1 MTDQQVQLFLAD
13 LAIIIALARLLGM
26 AAERLGQPPVLGEI
40 IAGILLGPTLFHGK
54 IAATL
59 FPITLRQPLTALAN
73 LGVVMFMFAV
83 GYLLDLRLIR
93 GRERVAASV
102 SVSSIILPLSL
113 GVGLGVWLAG
123 RHHVHRVLPFA
134 LFVGTAMSVT
144 AFPVLARIL
153 TDRGMHGTRIGGIA
167 LASAAIDDVLAWS
180 LLAVVAAI
188 AGAGGQ
194 PLRLLLAPV
203 YAGVMFGPVR
213 GLLRKLADV
222 YEQRGGLTPNVLAAV
237 LVGLLLSS
245 YATDWMGVKYIFG
258 AFLFGVVMPRDG
270 AGAGL
275 REELLNRLEPVSV
288 LVLLP
293 VFFVVSGLSVN
304 LSSVGLS
311 GLVELGLILLVAIV
325 GKFAGAFA
333 GARLAGVGR
342 RRAGVLATLMNTRGL
357 TGIVIL
363 SVGLQLHILDQS
375 LYSLMIVMAI
385 VTTMMAGPL
394 LHVLYPRRFL
404 VRDIAEADRA
414 ALGTAAGHLFLV
426 LIEAPTAAAPLVQ
439 VGAALTASRE
449 HGGLILCYLAAH
461 QHDTRR
467 EVGTGLGGE
476 LLGMTRST
484 GNRSSGELQALADRA
499 SARGVP
505 AIAQSRFS
513 QLIAAELPAY
523 VAGAAPDTIV
533 LGPGGTSRDRL
544 TADGAVQLVTVLRS
558 PPEAPSAVAARWTRG
573 EGGAAAVLVAA
584 QLAVAD
590 RLKLVISPA
599 DGRSASLAADLTRD
613 GIAASDG
620 PPPAGATVVAAA
632 CDSSGDAHLT
642 VLAGTREPGD
652 DLDQWV
658 KDLDRADSLGSVDTD
673 EAAALGRRRLSLHQG
688 AQRG

>member
-1 MTDQQVQLFLAD
+1 MTDQEVQLFLVD
-13 LAIIIALARLLGM
+13 LAIIILLARLLGM
-26 AAERLGQPPVLGEI
+26 AAKRLGQPPVIGEI
-40 IAGILLGPTLFHGK
+40 IAGIMLGPTLFDGK
-54 IAATL
+54 ITATL
-59 FPITLRQPLTALAN
+59 FPMTLRQPLSALAN

-113 GVGLGVWLAG
+113 GVGLGVWLAS
-123 RHHVHRVLPFA
+123 RHHVHHVLPFA

-153 TDRGMHGTRIGGIA
+153 TDRGMHRTRIGGTA

-203 YAGVMFGPVR
+203 YVGVMFGLVR
-213 GLLRKLADV
+213 PLLRQLADV
-222 YEQRGGLTPNVLAAV
+222 YQRRGRLTPNVLAAT
-237 LVGLLLSS
+237 LAGLLLSS

-258 AFLFGVVMPRDG
+258 AFLFGVVMPREG
-270 AGAGL
+270 AAAAVL
-275 REELLNRLEPVSV
+275 REEILNRLEQVSV

-311 GLVELGLILLVAIV
+311 GLVELCLILLVAVV

-333 GARLAGVGR
+333 GARLAGVPGR
-342 RRAGVLATLMNTRGL
+342 SAGVLATLMNTRGL

-385 VTTMMAGPL
+385 VTTVMAGPL
-394 LHVLYPRRFL
+394 LHFLYPGRFL
-404 VRDIAEADRA
+404 VRDIAEADLA
-414 ALGTAAGHLFLV
+414 ALGTAAGHRILV
-426 LIEAPTAAAPLVQ
+426 LIEAPEPAAPLVE
-439 VGAALTASRE
+439 VGAALAASRE
-449 HGGLILCYLAAH
+449 HSQLILSHLVAD
-461 QHDTRR
+461 QHDTRL

-476 LLGMTRST
+476 LLGMARST
-484 GNRSSGELQALADRA
+484 GELQALADRA
-499 SARGVP
+499 AARGVP
-505 AIAQSRFS
+505 EVVPSRLT
-513 QLIAAELPAY
+513 QEIAAELPGYLA
-523 VAGAAPDTIV
+523 AAAPDTIV
-533 LGPGGTSRDRL
+533 LGPGGTSRETL
-544 TADGAVQLVTVLRS
+544 AAQGAVQLVTVLRS
-558 PPEAPSAVAARWTRG
+558 LPEAPAAVAVLWTPG
-573 EGGAAAVLVAA
+573 ESGAAAVQVAA

-599 DGRSASLAADLTRD
+599 GGRPADLAAELTRD

-620 PPPAGATVVAAA
+620 PPPARAIVVAAA
-632 CDSSGDAHLT
+632 ADSSGDAHLT
-642 VLAGTREPGD
+642 VLAGSREDCG

-658 KDLDRADSLGSVDTD
+658 KNLD
-673 EAAALGRRRLSLHQG
+673 RRRLIG
-688 AQRG
+688 QR

>member
-1 MTDQQVQLFLAD
+1 MTDQEVQLFLAD
-13 LAIIIALARLLGM
+13 LAIIILLARLLGM
-26 AAERLGQPPVLGEI
+26 AAKRLGQPPVIGEI
-40 IAGILLGPTLFHGK
+40 IAGILLGPTLFNGK
-54 IAATL
+54 ITATL
-59 FPITLRQPLTALAN
+59 FPMTLRQPLSALAN

-113 GVGLGVWLAG
+113 GVGLGVWLAS
-123 RHHVHRVLPFA
+123 RHHVHHVLPFA

-153 TDRGMHGTRIGGIA
+153 TDRGMHRTRIGGTA

-203 YAGVMFGPVR
+203 YAGVMFGLVR
-213 GLLRKLADV
+213 PLLRQLADV
-222 YEQRGGLTPNVLAAV
+222 YQRRGRLTPNVLAAT
-237 LVGLLLSS
+237 LAGLLLSS

-258 AFLFGVVMPRDG
+258 AFLFGVVMPREG
-270 AGAGL
+270 AAAAVL
-275 REELLNRLEPVSV
+275 RGEILNRLEQVSV

-311 GLVELGLILLVAIV
+311 GLVELCLILLVAIV
-325 GKFAGAFA
+325 GKFGGAFA
-333 GARLAGVGR
+333 GARLAGVPGR
-342 RRAGVLATLMNTRGL
+342 SAGVLATLMNARGL

-385 VTTMMAGPL
+385 VTTVMAGPL
-394 LHVLYPRRFL
+394 LHFLYPGRFL
-404 VRDIAEADRA
+404 VRDIAEADLA
-414 ALGTAAGHLFLV
+414 ALGTAAGHRILV
-426 LIEAPTAAAPLVQ
+426 LIEAPEPAAPLVE
-439 VGAALTASRE
+439 VGAALAASRE
-449 HGGLILCYLAAH
+449 HSQLILSHLVAD
-461 QHDTRR
+461 QHDTRL

-476 LLGMTRST
+476 LLGMARGT
-484 GNRSSGELQALADRA
+484 GELQALADRA
-499 SARGVP
+499 AARGVP
-505 AIAQSRFS
+505 EVVSSRLT
-513 QLIAAELPAY
+513 QEIAAELPGYLA
-523 VAGAAPDTIV
+523 AAAPDTIV
-533 LGPGGTSRDRL
+533 LGPGGTSRETL
-544 TADGAVQLVTVLRS
+544 AAEGAVQLVTVLRS
-558 PPEAPSAVAARWTRG
+558 LPEAPAAVAVLWTPG
-573 EGGAAAVLVAA
+573 ESGAAAVQVAA

-599 DGRSASLAADLTRD
+599 GGRPADLAAELTRD

-620 PPPAGATVVAAA
+620 PPPARAIVVAAA
-632 CDSSGDAHLT
+632 ADSSGDAHLT
-642 VLAGTREPGD
+642 VLAGSREDCG

-658 KDLDRADSLGSVDTD
+658 KDLDR
-673 EAAALGRRRLSLHQG
+673 RRLIG
-688 AQRG
+688 QR

>member
-1 MTDQQVQLFLAD
+1 MTDQEVQLFLAD
-13 LAIIIALARLLGM
+13 LAIIILLARLLGM
-26 AAERLGQPPVLGEI
+26 AAKRLGQPPVIGEI
-40 IAGILLGPTLFHGK
+40 IAGILLGPTLFDGK
-54 IAATL
+54 ITATL
-59 FPITLRQPLTALAN
+59 FPMTLRQPLSALAN

-113 GVGLGVWLAG
+113 GVGLGVWLAS
-123 RHHVHRVLPFA
+123 RHHVHHVLPFA

-153 TDRGMHGTRIGGIA
+153 TDRGMHRTRIGGTA

-180 LLAVVAAI
+180 LLAVVAAV

-203 YAGVMFGPVR
+203 YAGVMFGLVR
-213 GLLRKLADV
+213 PLLRQLADV
-222 YEQRGGLTPNVLAAV
+222 YQRRGRLTPNVLAAT
-237 LVGLLLSS
+237 LAGLLLSS

-258 AFLFGVVMPRDG
+258 AFLFGVVMPREG
-270 AGAGL
+270 AAAAVL
-275 REELLNRLEPVSV
+275 REEILNRLEHVSV

-311 GLVELGLILLVAIV
+311 GLVELCLILLVAVV
-325 GKFAGAFA
+325 GKFVGAFA
-333 GARLAGVGR
+333 GARLAGVPGR
-342 RRAGVLATLMNTRGL
+342 PAGVLATLMNTRGL

-385 VTTMMAGPL
+385 VTTVMAGPL
-394 LHVLYPRRFL
+394 LHFLYPGRFL
-404 VRDIAEADRA
+404 VRDIAEADLA
-414 ALGTAAGHLFLV
+414 ALGTAAGHRILV
-426 LIEAPTAAAPLVQ
+426 LIEAPEPAAPLVE
-439 VGAALTASRE
+439 VGAALAASRE
-449 HGGLILCYLAAH
+449 RSQLILSHLVAD
-461 QHDTRR
+461 QHDTRL

-484 GNRSSGELQALADRA
+484 GELQALADRA
-499 SARGVP
+499 ATRGVP
-505 AIAQSRFS
+505 EVVASRLT
-513 QLIAAELPAY
+513 QEIAAELHGYLA
-523 VAGAAPDTIV
+523 AAAPETIV
-533 LGPGGTSRDRL
+533 LGPGGTARETL
-544 TADGAVQLVTVLRS
+544 AAQGAVQLVTVLRS
-558 PPEAPSAVAARWTRG
+558 LPEAPAAVAVLWTPG
-573 EGGAAAVLVAA
+573 ESGAAAVQVAA

-599 DGRSASLAADLTRD
+599 GGRPADLAAELTRD

-620 PPPAGATVVAAA
+620 PPPARAIVVAAA
-632 CDSSGDAHLT
+632 ADSSGDAHLT
-642 VLAGTREPGD
+642 VLAGSREDCG

-658 KDLDRADSLGSVDTD
+658 KDLDR
-673 EAAALGRRRLSLHQG
+673 RRLIG
-688 AQRG
+688 QR

>member
-1 MTDQQVQLFLAD
+1 MTDQEVQLFLAD
-13 LAIIIALARLLGM
+13 LAIIILLARLLGM
-26 AAERLGQPPVLGEI
+26 AAKRLGQPPVIGEI
-40 IAGILLGPTLFHGK
+40 IAGILLGPTLFNGK
-54 IAATL
+54 ITATL
-59 FPITLRQPLTALAN
+59 FPMTLRQPLSALAN

-113 GVGLGVWLAG
+113 GVGLGVWLAS
-123 RHHVHRVLPFA
+123 RHHVHHVLPFA

-153 TDRGMHGTRIGGIA
+153 TDRGMHRTRIGGTA

-203 YAGVMFGPVR
+203 YAGVMFGLVR
-213 GLLRKLADV
+213 PLLRQLADV
-222 YEQRGGLTPNVLAAV
+222 YQRRGRLTPNVLAVTLA
-237 LVGLLLSS
+237 GLLLSS

-258 AFLFGVVMPRDG
+258 AFLFGVVMPREG
-270 AGAGL
+270 AAAAVL
-275 REELLNRLEPVSV
+275 REEILNRLEQVSV

-311 GLVELGLILLVAIV
+311 GLVELCLILLVAVV

-333 GARLAGVGR
+333 GARLAGVPGR
-342 RRAGVLATLMNTRGL
+342 SAGVLATLMNTRGL

-385 VTTMMAGPL
+385 VTTVMAGPL
-394 LHVLYPRRFL
+394 LHFLYPGRFL
-404 VRDIAEADRA
+404 VRDIAEADLA
-414 ALGTAAGHLFLV
+414 ALGTAAGHRILV
-426 LIEAPTAAAPLVQ
+426 LIEAPEPAAPLVE
-439 VGAALTASRE
+439 VGAALAASRE
-449 HGGLILCYLAAH
+449 HSQLILSHLVAD
-461 QHDTRR
+461 QHDTRL

-476 LLGMTRST
+476 LLGMARST
-484 GNRSSGELQALADRA
+484 GELQALADRA
-499 SARGVP
+499 AARGVP
-505 AIAQSRFS
+505 EVVQSRLT
-513 QLIAAELPAY
+513 QEIAAELPGYLA
-523 VAGAAPDTIV
+523 AAAPDTIV
-533 LGPGGTSRDRL
+533 LGPGGTSRETL
-544 TADGAVQLVTVLRS
+544 AAQGAVQLVTVLRS
-558 PPEAPSAVAARWTRG
+558 LPEAPAAVAVLWTPG
-573 EGGAAAVLVAA
+573 ESGAAAVQVAA

-599 DGRSASLAADLTRD
+599 GGRPADLAAELTRD

-620 PPPAGATVVAAA
+620 PPPARAIVVAAA
-632 CDSSGDAHLT
+632 ADSSGDAHLT
-642 VLAGTREPGD
+642 VLAGSREDCG

-658 KDLDRADSLGSVDTD
+658 KNLD
-673 EAAALGRRRLSLHQG
+673 RRRLIG
-688 AQRG
+688 QR

>member
-1 MTDQQVQLFLAD
+1 MTDQEVQLFLAD
-13 LAIIIALARLLGM
+13 LAIIILLARLLGM
-26 AAERLGQPPVLGEI
+26 AAKRLGQPPVIGEI
-40 IAGILLGPTLFHGK
+40 IAGILLGPTLFDGK
-54 IAATL
+54 ITATL
-59 FPITLRQPLTALAN
+59 FPMTLRQPLSALAN

-113 GVGLGVWLAG
+113 GVGLGVWLAS
-123 RHHVHRVLPFA
+123 RHHVHHVLPFA

-153 TDRGMHGTRIGGIA
+153 TDRGMHRTRIGGTA

-203 YAGVMFGPVR
+203 YAGVMFGLVR
-213 GLLRKLADV
+213 PLLRQLADA
-222 YEQRGGLTPNVLAAV
+222 YQRRGRLTPNVLAAT
-237 LVGLLLSS
+237 LAGLLLSS

-258 AFLFGVVMPRDG
+258 AFLFGVVMPREG
-270 AGAGL
+270 AAAAGL
-275 REELLNRLEPVSV
+275 REEILNRLEQVSV

-311 GLVELGLILLVAIV
+311 GLVELCLILLVAVV

-333 GARLAGVGR
+333 GARLAGVPGR
-342 RRAGVLATLMNTRGL
+342 SAGVLATLMNTRGL

-385 VTTMMAGPL
+385 VTTVMAGPL
-394 LHVLYPRRFL
+394 LHFLYPGRFL
-404 VRDIAEADRA
+404 VRDIAEADLA
-414 ALGTAAGHLFLV
+414 ALGTAAGHRILV
-426 LIEAPTAAAPLVQ
+426 LIEAPEPPAPLVE
-439 VGAALTASRE
+439 VGAALAASRE
-449 HGGLILCYLAAH
+449 HSQLILSHLVAG
-461 QHDTRR
+461 QHDTRL

-476 LLGMTRST
+476 LLGMARST
-484 GNRSSGELQALADRA
+484 GELQALADRA
-499 SARGVP
+499 AARGVP
-505 AIAQSRFS
+505 EVVPSRLT
-513 QLIAAELPAY
+513 QEIAAELPGYLA
-523 VAGAAPDTIV
+523 AAAPDTIV
-533 LGPGGTSRDRL
+533 LGPGGTSRETL
-544 TADGAVQLVTVLRS
+544 AAQGAVQLVTVLRS
-558 PPEAPSAVAARWTRG
+558 LPEAPAAVAVLWTPG
-573 EGGAAAVLVAA
+573 ESGAAAVQVAA

-599 DGRSASLAADLTRD
+599 GGRPADLAAELTRD

-620 PPPAGATVVAAA
+620 PPPARAIVVAAA
-632 CDSSGDAHLT
+632 ADSSGDAHLT
-642 VLAGTREPGD
+642 VLAGSREDCG

-658 KDLDRADSLGSVDTD
+658 KNLD
-673 EAAALGRRRLSLHQG
+673 RRRLIG
-688 AQRG
+688 QR

>member
-1 MTDQQVQLFLAD
+1 MTDQEVQLFLAD
-13 LAIIIALARLLGM
+13 LAIIILLARLLGM
-26 AAERLGQPPVLGEI
+26 AAKRLGQPPVIGEI
-40 IAGILLGPTLFHGK
+40 IAGILLGPTLFDGK
-54 IAATL
+54 ITATL
-59 FPITLRQPLTALAN
+59 FPMTLRQPLSALAN

-123 RHHVHRVLPFA
+123 RHHVHHVLPFA

-153 TDRGMHGTRIGGIA
+153 TDRGMHRTRIGGTA

-203 YAGVMFGPVR
+203 YAGVMFGLVR
-213 GLLRKLADV
+213 PLLRQLADV
-222 YEQRGGLTPNVLAAV
+222 YQRRGRLTPNVLAVTLA
-237 LVGLLLSS
+237 GLLLSS

-258 AFLFGVVMPRDG
+258 AFLFGVVMPREG
-270 AGAGL
+270 AAAAVL
-275 REELLNRLEPVSV
+275 REEILNRLEHVSV

-311 GLVELGLILLVAIV
+311 GLVELCLILLVAVV
-325 GKFAGAFA
+325 GKFVGAFA
-333 GARLAGVGR
+333 GARLAGVPGR
-342 RRAGVLATLMNTRGL
+342 PAGVLATLMNTRGL

-385 VTTMMAGPL
+385 VTTVMAGPL
-394 LHVLYPRRFL
+394 LHFLYPGRFL
-404 VRDIAEADRA
+404 VRDIAEADLA
-414 ALGTAAGHLFLV
+414 ALGTAAGHRILV
-426 LIEAPTAAAPLVQ
+426 LIEAPEPAAPLVE
-439 VGAALTASRE
+439 VGAALAASRE
-449 HGGLILCYLAAH
+449 HSQLILSHLVAD
-461 QHDTRR
+461 QHDTRL

-484 GNRSSGELQALADRA
+484 GELQALADRA
-499 SARGVP
+499 ATRGVP
-505 AIAQSRFS
+505 EVVASRLT
-513 QLIAAELPAY
+513 QEIAAELPGYLA
-523 VAGAAPDTIV
+523 AAAPDTIV
-533 LGPGGTSRDRL
+533 LGPGGTSRETL
-544 TADGAVQLVTVLRS
+544 AAQGAVRLVTVLRS
-558 PPEAPSAVAARWTRG
+558 LPEAPAAVAVLWTPG
-573 EGGAAAVLVAA
+573 ESGAAAVQVAA

-599 DGRSASLAADLTRD
+599 GGRPADLAAELTRD

-620 PPPAGATVVAAA
+620 PPPARAIVVAAA
-632 CDSSGDAHLT
+632 ADSSGDAHLT
-642 VLAGTREPGD
+642 VLAGSREDCG

-658 KDLDRADSLGSVDTD
+658 KDLDR
-673 EAAALGRRRLSLHQG
+673 RRLIG
-688 AQRG
+688 QR

>member
-1 MTDQQVQLFLAD
+1 MTDQEVQLFLAD
-13 LAIIIALARLLGM
+13 LAIIILLARLLGM
-26 AAERLGQPPVLGEI
+26 AAKRLGQPPVIGEI
-40 IAGILLGPTLFHGK
+40 IAGILLGPTLFNGK
-54 IAATL
+54 ITATL
-59 FPITLRQPLTALAN
+59 FPMTLRQPLSALAN

-113 GVGLGVWLAG
+113 GVGLGVWLAS
-123 RHHVHRVLPFA
+123 RHHVHHVLPFA

-153 TDRGMHGTRIGGIA
+153 TDRGMHRTRIGGTA

-180 LLAVVAAI
+180 LLAVVAGI

-203 YAGVMFGPVR
+203 YAGVMFGLVR
-213 GLLRKLADV
+213 PLLRQLADV
-222 YEQRGGLTPNVLAAV
+222 YQRRGRLTPNVLAVTLA
-237 LVGLLLSS
+237 GLLLSS

-258 AFLFGVVMPRDG
+258 AFLFGVVMPREG
-270 AGAGL
+270 AAAAAL
-275 REELLNRLEPVSV
+275 RGEILNRLEQVSV

-311 GLVELGLILLVAIV
+311 GLVELCLILLVAVV

-333 GARLAGVGR
+333 GARLAGVPGR
-342 RRAGVLATLMNTRGL
+342 SAGVLATLMNTRGL

-385 VTTMMAGPL
+385 VTTVMAGPL
-394 LHVLYPRRFL
+394 LHFLYPGRFL
-404 VRDIAEADRA
+404 VRDIAEADLA
-414 ALGTAAGHLFLV
+414 ALGTAAGHRILV
-426 LIEAPTAAAPLVQ
+426 LIEAPEPAAPLVE
-439 VGAALTASRE
+439 VGAALAASRE
-449 HGGLILCYLAAH
+449 HSQLILSHLVAD
-461 QHDTRR
+461 QHDTRL

-476 LLGMTRST
+476 LLGMAGGT
-484 GNRSSGELQALADRA
+484 GELQALADRA
-499 SARGVP
+499 AARGVP
-505 AIAQSRFS
+505 EVVQSRLT
-513 QLIAAELPAY
+513 QEIAADLPGYLA
-523 VAGAAPDTIV
+523 AAAPDTIV
-533 LGPGGTSRDRL
+533 LGPGGTSRETL
-544 TADGAVQLVTVLRS
+544 AAQGAVQLVTVLRS
-558 PPEAPSAVAARWTRG
+558 LPEAPAAVAVLWTPG
-573 EGGAAAVLVAA
+573 ESGAAAVQVAA

-599 DGRSASLAADLTRD
+599 GGRPADLAAELTRD

-620 PPPAGATVVAAA
+620 PPPARAIVVAAA
-632 CDSSGDAHLT
+632 ADSSGDPHLT
-642 VLAGTREPGD
+642 VLAGSREDCG

-658 KDLDRADSLGSVDTD
+658 KNLD
-673 EAAALGRRRLSLHQG
+673 RRRLIG
-688 AQRG
+688 QR

>member
-1 MTDQQVQLFLAD
+1 MTDQEVQLFLAD
-13 LAIIIALARLLGM
+13 LAIIILLARLLGM
-26 AAERLGQPPVLGEI
+26 AAKRLGQPPVIGEI
-40 IAGILLGPTLFHGK
+40 IAGILLGPTLFDGK
-54 IAATL
+54 ITATL
-59 FPITLRQPLTALAN
+59 FPMTLRQPLSALAN

-113 GVGLGVWLAG
+113 GVGLGVWLAS
-123 RHHVHRVLPFA
+123 RHHVHHVLPFA

-153 TDRGMHGTRIGGIA
+153 TDRGMHRTRIGGTA

-203 YAGVMFGPVR
+203 YAGVMFGLVR
-213 GLLRKLADV
+213 PLLRQLADV
-222 YEQRGGLTPNVLAAV
+222 YQRRGRLTPNVLAAT
-237 LVGLLLSS
+237 LAGLLLSS

-258 AFLFGVVMPRDG
+258 AFLFGVVMPREG
-270 AGAGL
+270 AAAAVL
-275 REELLNRLEPVSV
+275 REEILNRLEQVSV

-311 GLVELGLILLVAIV
+311 GLVELCLILLVAVV

-333 GARLAGVGR
+333 GARLAGVPGR
-342 RRAGVLATLMNTRGL
+342 PAGVLATLMNTRGL

-385 VTTMMAGPL
+385 VTTVMAGPL
-394 LHVLYPRRFL
+394 LHFLYPGRFL
-404 VRDIAEADRA
+404 VRDIAEADLA
-414 ALGTAAGHLFLV
+414 ALGTAAGHRILV
-426 LIEAPTAAAPLVQ
+426 LIEAPEPAAPLVE
-439 VGAALTASRE
+439 VGAALAASRE
-449 HGGLILCYLAAH
+449 HSQLILSHLVAD
-461 QHDTRR
+461 QHDTRL

-476 LLGMTRST
+476 LLGMARST
-484 GNRSSGELQALADRA
+484 GELQALADRA
-499 SARGVP
+499 AARGVP
-505 AIAQSRFS
+505 EVVPSRLT
-513 QLIAAELPAY
+513 QEIAAELPGYLA
-523 VAGAAPDTIV
+523 AAAPDTIV
-533 LGPGGTSRDRL
+533 LGPGGTSRETL
-544 TADGAVQLVTVLRS
+544 AAEGAVQLVTVLRS
-558 PPEAPSAVAARWTRG
+558 LPEAPAAVAVLWTPG
-573 EGGAAAVLVAA
+573 ESGAAAVQVAA

-599 DGRSASLAADLTRD
+599 GGRPADLAAELTRD

-620 PPPAGATVVAAA
+620 PPPARAIVVAAA
-632 CDSSGDAHLT
+632 ADSSGDAHLT
-642 VLAGTREPGD
+642 VLAGSREDCG

-658 KDLDRADSLGSVDTD
+658 KDLDR
-673 EAAALGRRRLSLHQG
+673 RRLIG
-688 AQRG
+688 QR

>member
-1 MTDQQVQLFLAD
+1 MTDQEVQLFLAD
-13 LAIIIALARLLGM
+13 LAIIILLARLLGM
-26 AAERLGQPPVLGEI
+26 AAKRLGQPPVIGEI
-40 IAGILLGPTLFHGK
+40 IAGILLGPTLFDGK
-54 IAATL
+54 ITATL
-59 FPITLRQPLTALAN
+59 FPMTLRQPLSALAI

-113 GVGLGVWLAG
+113 GVGLGVWLAS
-123 RHHVHRVLPFA
+123 RHHVHHVLPFA

-153 TDRGMHGTRIGGIA
+153 TDRGMHRTRIGGTA

-203 YAGVMFGPVR
+203 YAGVMFGLVR
-213 GLLRKLADV
+213 PLLRQLADV
-222 YEQRGGLTPNVLAAV
+222 YQRRGRLTPNVLAVTLA
-237 LVGLLLSS
+237 GLLLSS

-258 AFLFGVVMPRDG
+258 AFLFGVVMPREG
-270 AGAGL
+270 AAAAVL
-275 REELLNRLEPVSV
+275 REEILNRLEQVSV

-311 GLVELGLILLVAIV
+311 GLVELCLILLVAVV

-333 GARLAGVGR
+333 GARLAGVPGR
-342 RRAGVLATLMNTRGL
+342 PAGVLATLMNTRGL

-385 VTTMMAGPL
+385 VTTVMAGPL
-394 LHVLYPRRFL
+394 LHFLYPGRFL
-404 VRDIAEADRA
+404 VRDIAEADLA
-414 ALGTAAGHLFLV
+414 ALGTAAGHRILV
-426 LIEAPTAAAPLVQ
+426 LIEAPEPAAPLVE
-439 VGAALTASRE
+439 VGAALAASRE
-449 HGGLILCYLAAH
+449 HSQLILSHLVAD
-461 QHDTRR
+461 QHDTRL

-476 LLGMTRST
+476 LLGMARST
-484 GNRSSGELQALADRA
+484 GELQALADRA
-499 SARGVP
+499 AARGVP
-505 AIAQSRFS
+505 EVVPSRLT
-513 QLIAAELPAY
+513 QEIAAELPGYLA
-523 VAGAAPDTIV
+523 AAAPDTIV
-533 LGPGGTSRDRL
+533 LGPGGTSRETL
-544 TADGAVQLVTVLRS
+544 AAEGAVQLVTVLRS
-558 PPEAPSAVAARWTRG
+558 LPEAPAAVAVLWTPG
-573 EGGAAAVLVAA
+573 ESGAAAVQVAA

-599 DGRSASLAADLTRD
+599 GGRPADLAAELTRD

-620 PPPAGATVVAAA
+620 PPPARAIVVAAA
-632 CDSSGDAHLT
+632 ADSSGDAHLT
-642 VLAGTREPGD
+642 VLAGSREDCG

-658 KDLDRADSLGSVDTD
+658 KDLDR
-673 EAAALGRRRLSLHQG
+673 RRLIG
-688 AQRG
+688 QR